1 MEHRA
6 RYLELVLLFI
16 GLHHVRSHGRWLR
29 SLVFGFALFD
39 CRFVDAGLWF
49 AVGLLLGQ
57 VRRLMMKA
65 AKP

>member
-16 GLHHVRSHGRWLR
+16 GLHHVRSHGQWLR

-39 CRFVDAGLWF
+39 CRFVDAGLR
-49 AVGLLLGQ
+49 
-57 VRRLMMKA
+57 VRRLMRSQIFFVVR
-65 AKP
+65 